1 MCTCNIRIN
10 DTLFGRVRSV
20 FQSEES
26 FQQWLEGQVESVL
39 LNFDGK
45 IGEVPPCSY
54 SEEEMKAIVKER
66 IKSLEEGTAKLL
78 DGEEVFAQISARYG
92 LKA

>member
-26 FQQWLEGQVESVL
+26 FQQWLEEQVESVL
-39 LNFDGK
+39 LKFDDE
-45 IGEVPPCSY
+45 IREVPPCSY
-54 SEEEMKAIVKER
+54 SEEEMKAIVEER
-66 IKSLEEGTAKLL
+66 LKSLEDGTAKLL
-78 DGEEVFAQISARYG
+78 DGEEVFAQIRARYG

>member
-10 DTLFGRVRSV
+10 DTLLGRVRSV

-26 FQQWLEGQVESVL
+26 FQQWLEEQVESVL
-39 LNFDGK
+39 LKFDDE
-45 IGEVPPCSY
+45 IREVPPCSY
-54 SEEEMKAIVKER
+54 SEEEMKAIVEER
-66 IKSLEEGTAKLL
+66 LKSLEDGTAKLL
-78 DGEEVFAQISARYG
+78 DGEEVFAQIRARYG